1 LDVRRDQIRKLKM
14 TGPCDAIETL
24 TTGIS
29 RQQFLAN
36 ARAADVREK
45 LRLFARR
52 LALLVAVTIIVP
64 LTGCA
69 TSTHLGAYELKRLPG
84 RTYVIVGASS
94 GFGKGVALRLGR
106 ERANVVLAAR
116 RTELLEAIA
125 ADIRASGGNALVVT
139 TDAGK
144 AEDVDALAN
153 AAVDRFG
160 GIDVWMNVA
169 GVGAI
174 GKFWEIP
181 DQDYSRLIDTNVKG
195 VIYGSR
201 AALVQFM
208 AQGRGTLVNVGSID
222 SEVPLAYQAV
232 YAASKASVLSL
243 ARSVNQEIRHAGY
256 AKTIKISTIMPWAA
270 DTPWWPHAAN
280 YSGRAPRMAL
290 MDPPEKVVEA
300 MIWASIHPRE
310 ELPVGWKA
318 QASYSMHHLLPDLTE
333 RVSANIQRA
342 ELEKATPAPNTS
354 GALFAPMARGTDV
367 DGGIRARMKAEDA
380 EREQPPR

>member
-1 LDVRRDQIRKLKM
+1 MFKHLR
-14 TGPCDAIETL
+14 
-24 TTGIS
+24 
-29 RQQFLAN
+29 F
-36 ARAADVREK
+36 RAM
-45 LRLFARR
+45 ARR
-52 LALLVAVTIIVP
+52 LARLAGTGLLVP
-64 LTGCA
+64 LGGCA
-69 TSTHLGAYELKRLPG
+69 TSTHLGSYELKRIPG
-84 RTYVIVGASS
+84 RTYVILGASS

-116 RTELLEAIA
+116 RTELLEQIA
-125 ADIRASGGNALVVT
+125 TDIRSSGGNALVVT

-144 AEDVDALAN
+144 ADEVDALAT
-153 AAVDRFG
+153 AAIARFG
-160 GIDVWMNVA
+160 RIDVWMNVA

-174 GKFWEIP
+174 GRFWEIP
-181 DQDYSRLIDTNVKG
+181 NQDYSRLIDTNVKG

-201 AALVQFM
+201 AALVQFV

-318 QASYSMHHLLPDLTE
+318 QASYSMHHVFPDLTE
-333 RVSANIQRA
+333 RLSANVQRA
-342 ELEKATPAPNTS
+342 ELKKAAPAPATS
-354 GALFAPMARGTDV
+354 GSLFQSMPEGTTV

-380 EREQPPR
+380 ASKQRPG

>member
-1 LDVRRDQIRKLKM
+1 MRGTFELRRTAAVMACL
-14 TGPCDAIETL
+14 
-24 TTGIS
+24 
-29 RQQFLAN
+29 LA
-36 ARAADVREK
+36 AA
-45 LRLFARR
+45 A
-52 LALLVAVTIIVP
+52 P
-64 LTGCA
+64 LGGCA
-69 TSTHLGAYELKRLPG
+69 TSTHLGASELRQIPG

-106 ERANVVLAAR
+106 EHANVVLAAR
-116 RTELLEAIA
+116 RTALLDQIA
-125 ADIRASGGNALVVT
+125 TDIRAAGGNALVVT

-144 AEDVDALAN
+144 SAEVDALAKT
-153 AAVDRFG
+153 AVARFG
-160 GIDVWMNVA
+160 RIDVWMNVA

-174 GKFWEIP
+174 GHFWDISDEE
-181 DQDYSRLIDTNVKG
+181 YSRLIDTNVKG

-201 AALVQFM
+201 AALVQFL

-280 YSGRAPRMAL
+280 HSGRAPRMAM

-318 QASYSMHHLLPDLTE
+318 QAAYSMHHVLPDLTE
-333 RVSANIQRA
+333 RISANVQRA
-342 ELEKATPAPNTS
+342 ELEKARPAHATS
-354 GALFAPMARGTDV
+354 GALFQPMAEGTGV

-380 EREQPPR
+380 GADGTAK

>member
-1 LDVRRDQIRKLKM
+1 MHERK
-14 TGPCDAIETL
+14 
-24 TTGIS
+24 
-29 RQQFLAN
+29 F
-36 ARAADVREK
+36 K
-45 LRLFARR
+45 LRNWGTDMRR
-52 LALLVAVTIIVP
+52 RFGLRAVAPKLGCLAAAPLLAP
-64 LTGCA
+64 LGGCA
-69 TSTHLGAYELKRLPG
+69 TSTHLGSYELKRISG

-94 GFGKGVALRLGR
+94 GFGKGAALRLGR

-116 RTELLEAIA
+116 RTELLEQIA
-125 ADIRASGGNALVVT
+125 TDIRASGGNALVVT

-144 AEDVDALAN
+144 AEEVKALAK
-153 AAVDRFG
+153 AAVARFG
-160 GIDVWMNVA
+160 RIDVWMNVA

-174 GKFWEIP
+174 GRFWEIP

-208 AQGRGTLVNVGSID
+208 AQGHGTLVNVGSID

-256 AKTIKISTIMPWAA
+256 AKTIRISTIMPWAA

-280 YSGRAPRMAL
+280 YSGRAPRMAM

-318 QASYSMHHLLPDLTE
+318 QASYSMHHVLPDLTE
-333 RVSANIQRA
+333 RVSANVQRA
-342 ELEKATPAPNTS
+342 ELKKAAPAPATS
-354 GALFAPMARGTDV
+354 GSLFQPMPEGTSV
-367 DGGIRARMKAEDA
+367 NGGIRARMKAEDA
-380 EREQPPR
+380 AYKQAPK